1 MYFVSTLL
9 SCTFRGKNINAYKK
23 RNTPND
29 KTNTNVNIMN
39 LHLSYGDIGKLDKYP
54 EHLKPTSLRVIL
66 GVSQELLSSQ
76 SLSLPI
82 LHPHVVFLCHP
93 MLSSVLLTVFA
104 KNILTLIISRG
115 WVVFVELSQIP
126 STFPIPFISVSLF
139 SMLTVHFRIKMT
151 KCLIRK
157 VGKHNLW

>member
-39 LHLSYGDIGKLDKYP
+39 LHLSYGDVGKLDKYLQ
-54 EHLKPTSLRVIL
+54 HLKPTSLRVIL
-66 GVSQELLSSQ
+66 GVSQQLLSSQ

-104 KNILTLIISRG
+104 KKYSHINHFAGLGGIRRALSDSQHFPNSLYFCLTFFYAYG
-115 WVVFVELSQIP
+115 
-126 STFPIPFISVSLF
+126 SLQ
-139 SMLTVHFRIKMT
+139 
-151 KCLIRK
+151 
-157 VGKHNLW
+157 N